1 MVFRDRVLVL
11 TDFSAESGN
20 RVALCANFCVFSGA
34 GVANSADVGQTCG
47 LYQLANAVI
56 MKLFQS
62 LPLWIGLR
70 YLAAKRRNHF
80 ISFISASSMVGMTLG
95 VAVLILVLSVM
106 NGFDRE
112 LRERILGMV
121 PHGVLYERGGIQ
133 DWQALAQQVEAEPGV
148 VAAAPL
154 TRLQGMLGYGGRVQ
168 GVMVTGIDPV
178 AEGKVSIL
186 PDHIIDGELEAL
198 QPRSYGVLLGDLLA
212 KRLNVV
218 VGDKVTL
225 MLPEATLSPAGV
237 IPRIKRLN
245 VVGVFSVGA
254 ELDANLAVIHLADAG
269 RLARFKGEA
278 QALRVKFENL
288 FDAPGGIW
296 RLAGKLDGNF
306 SGSDWTRTHGNL
318 FQAIKLE
325 KTMIGLLLLII
336 VAVAAF
342 NIISTLVMVVTDKQ
356 ADIAILRTM
365 GAKPGTVMAIFMVQ
379 GISIGLVGV
388 VLGTLLGIL
397 GALTISDL
405 IGWIEQVFGFQILS
419 ADVYFIS
426 YLPSQLLWSD
436 VTIVT
441 SASLLLS
448 FLATLYPSYRA
459 SRVQPAEALR
469 YE

>member
-1 MVFRDRVLVL
+1 MNI
-11 TDFSAESGN
+11 SES
-20 RVALCANFCVFSGA
+20 
-34 GVANSADVGQTCG
+34 
-47 LYQLANAVI
+47 
-56 MKLFQS
+56 S

-106 NGFDRE
+106 NGFDHE

-121 PHGVLYERGGIQ
+121 PHGVLYERGGIN
-133 DWQALAQQVEAEPGV
+133 DWQALAEQVERQPGV

-168 GVMVTGIDPV
+168 GVMVTGIEPA
-178 AEGKVSIL
+178 AEARVSIL
-186 PDHIIDGELEAL
+186 PQHVIDGQLDDL
-198 QPRSYGVLLGDLLA
+198 QPGSFGVLLGSLLA
-212 KRLNVV
+212 QHLNVV
-218 VGDKVTL
+218 VGDKITL

-237 IPRIKRLN
+237 LPRIKRLT
-245 VVGVFSVGA
+245 VVGIFSVGA
-254 ELDANLAVIHLADAG
+254 ELDANLAVVNLEDARKLG
-269 RLARFKGEA
+269 RINAQA
-278 QALRVKFENL
+278 QALRVKFSNL
-288 FDAPGGIW
+288 FDAPAGIW
-296 RLAGKLDGNF
+296 RMVNQLDGYYT
-306 SGSDWTRTHGNL
+306 GSDWTRTHGNL

-365 GAKPGTVMAIFMVQ
+365 GARPSTVMGIFMVQ
-379 GISIGLVGV
+379 GLSIGLVGV
-388 VLGTLLGIL
+388 VLGTVLGVL
-397 GALTISDL
+397 AALSISD
-405 IGWIEQVFGFQILS
+405 IVAWVEQAFGFQILS

-436 VTIVT
+436 VVIVT

>member
-1 MVFRDRVLVL
+1 MKVL
-11 TDFSAESGN
+11 
-20 RVALCANFCVFSGA
+20 
-34 GVANSADVGQTCG
+34 
-47 LYQLANAVI
+47 
-56 MKLFQS
+56 QS

-121 PHGVLYERGGIQ
+121 PHGVLYERGGID
-133 DWQALAQQVEAEPGV
+133 DWRALAQQVEAQPGV
-148 VAAAPL
+148 AAAAPL

-168 GVMVTGIDPV
+168 GVMVTGIDPD
-178 AEGKVSIL
+178 AESKVSIL
-186 PDHIIDGELEAL
+186 PNHITDGELEAL
-198 QPRSYGVLLGDLLA
+198 KPKSYGVLLGDLLA

-218 VGDKVTL
+218 VGDKITL

-269 RLARFKGEA
+269 RLARMTSEA
-278 QALRVKFENL
+278 QALRVKFDNL
-288 FDAPGGIW
+288 FDAPRGIW
-296 RLAGKLDGNF
+296 MLASKLDGYF
-306 SGSDWTRTHGNL
+306 TGSDWTRTHGNL

-365 GAKPGTVMAIFMVQ
+365 GAKPSTVMAIFMVQ

-388 VLGTLLGIL
+388 VLGTIFGVI
-397 GALTISDL
+397 GALTISD
-405 IGWIEQVFGFQILS
+405 IIAWIERVFGFQILS

-436 VTIVT
+436 VAVVT
-441 SASLLLS
+441 SASLMLS